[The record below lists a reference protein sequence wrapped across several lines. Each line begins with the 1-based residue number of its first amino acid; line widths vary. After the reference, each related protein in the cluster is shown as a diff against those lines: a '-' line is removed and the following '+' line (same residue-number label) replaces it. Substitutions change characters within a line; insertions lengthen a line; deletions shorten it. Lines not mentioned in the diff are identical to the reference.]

1 MADARTTATH
11 TDGLTAAPEMRV
23 ALGAAQVKYADP
35 LTTPVSECFHVR
47 VLIPCYTEALEI
59 VQPTLMAVANATM
72 PKARTLH
79 AQSGFSVLLKCGP
92 DVP

>member
-1 MADARTTATH
+1 
-11 TDGLTAAPEMRV
+11 MRV

-47 VLIPCYTEALEI
+47 VLEI